1 VGASDYQLGLQTA
14 RDLLKSLGGKGD
26 VIILEGV
33 RGTSTSEERMRGFH
47 DALKETPGVKVL
59 SPQPGNYQRMQALQV
74 TENLLQTYPKIDGI
88 LAANDAMAVGAIG
101 NLVEN
106 RDRDSRELS
115 TFRCRTGKVNLSD
128 MDRSC
133 RPVRR
138 CSLRSLLRGAVI

>member
-1 VGASDYQLGLQTA
+1 
-14 RDLLKSLGGKGD
+14 
-26 VIILEGV
+26 
-33 RGTSTSEERMRGFH
+33 MRGFH

-59 SPQPGNYQRMQALQV
+59 SSQPGNYQRIQALQV

-88 LAANDAMAVGAIG
+88 LAANDAMDVGAIG

-128 MDRSC
+128 MTE
-133 RPVRR
+133 
-138 CSLRSLLRGAVI
+138 AVGQ